1 MNVILGDVVDGM
13 IPVRVEVQ
21 TEAAEV
27 AITVNGVSVAGEP
40 TATATATGFV
50 AEAWVPEAEHVRLH
64 SEWRGA
70 YGSLVVALARHSP
83 HAVAGHFAVVG
94 GI

>member
-40 TATATATGFV
+40 TATATGFV

-83 HAVAGHFAVVG
+83 HNVAGHFAVVG